1 MPGDY
6 LSDAAP
12 LIYLMGKEDS
22 VPATVRRKL
31 SDPKSEVFYSHISI
45 WDIQMKHQLGRLSM
59 SDEPAVVLHRE
70 LAATAS
76 ACAPGSFRPVPSWY
90 LQTRP
95 SRNIRS
101 RFFGEE
107 KRSYECGKSFQMRE
121 VESGRWKAGG
131 GITFPPFTFHL
142 PPWPWFR

>member
-76 ACAPGSFRPVPSWY
+76 ACAPGSFRPCFGRPGQADRLYPCFSRQGL
-90 LQTRP
+90 LQV
-95 SRNIRS
+95 S
-101 RFFGEE
+101 
-107 KRSYECGKSFQMRE
+107 
-121 VESGRWKAGG
+121 GG
-131 GITFPPFTFHL
+131 GVFV
-142 PPWPWFR
+142 R

>member
-59 SDEPAVVLHRE
+59 SDEPAVALHRE

-76 ACAPGSFRPVPSWY
+76 ACAPGYFRSCLVVQAKPTGSTLVSPDKAFSKYPV
-90 LQTRP
+90 
-95 SRNIRS
+95 
-101 RFFGEE
+101 
-107 KRSYECGKSFQMRE
+107 E
-121 VESGRWKAGG
+121 V
-131 GITFPPFTFHL
+131 FL
-142 PPWPWFR
+142 